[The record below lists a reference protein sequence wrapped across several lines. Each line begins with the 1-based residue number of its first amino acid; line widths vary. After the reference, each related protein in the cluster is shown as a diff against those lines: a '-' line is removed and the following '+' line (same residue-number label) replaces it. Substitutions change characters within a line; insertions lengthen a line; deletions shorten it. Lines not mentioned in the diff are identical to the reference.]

1 MSDAPNTKPPVTAAP
16 AKPDAPAKEPTVQE
30 RLEALLVSMRNNA
43 KHNAPVSPAHVAELE
58 AIVAADGGGKVAVA
72 SHDLTKHVL
81 IVRKD
86 GGVTV
91 AYTAEEALDYVR
103 SLPAEVRDRPY
114 WVTVEKALLAAIDSG
129 ADAGTATTAFAEA
142 LAEDRKAAPVTRK
155 PDDLLPDGR
164 IREDRFADR
173 RPPAP
178 AGAPLPGAPAKP
190 AAPPASS

>member
-1 MSDAPNTKPPVTAAP
+1 MFDTPNKPAAP
-16 AKPDAPAKEPTVQE
+16 ADAAKPDAPAKEATVQE
-30 RLEALLVSMRNNA
+30 RLETLLVSMRNNA

-58 AIVAADGGGKVAVA
+58 AIVAAGGGKAAVA

-81 IVRKD
+81 IGRKD

-91 AYTAEEALDYVR
+91 AYTAEEALDHVR

-114 WVTVEKALLAAIDSG
+114 WVTAEKALLAAIDSG
-129 ADAGTATTAFAEA
+129 ADAGAATAAFAEA

-155 PDDLLPDGR
+155 PEDLLPDGR

-173 RPPAP
+173 RPPSPAAASAP
-178 AGAPLPGAPAKP
+178 TSPAKP
-190 AAPPASS
+190 AAPPAP